1 LPSPAAQKIR
11 LSAKLGGPGPRF
23 SGIYKAPRKLMLKP
37 ALWFDDNVSFLRVK
51 LIYYTFNT
59 V

>member
-23 SGIYKAPRKLMLKP
+23 SGIYKAPRKLMLKS
-37 ALWFDDNVSFLRVK
+37 ALWFDDNIAFQEVK
-51 LIYYTFNT
+51 LI
-59 V
+59 

>member
-1 LPSPAAQKIR
+1 LPYPAAQKIR

-37 ALWFDDNVSFLRVK
+37 ALLFDDNISFEGVK
-51 LIYYTFNT
+51 LI
-59 V
+59 

>member
-37 ALWFDDNVSFLRVK
+37 ALLFDDNISFKGVK
-51 LIYYTFNT
+51 LIYYTF
-59 V
+59 